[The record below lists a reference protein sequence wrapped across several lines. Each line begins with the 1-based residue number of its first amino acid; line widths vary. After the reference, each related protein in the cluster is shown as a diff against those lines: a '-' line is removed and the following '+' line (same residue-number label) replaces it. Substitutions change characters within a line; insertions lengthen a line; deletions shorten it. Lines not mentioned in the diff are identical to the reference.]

1 MKLTTALFG
10 FTGLVGL
17 ALSQAIIKNSGVD
30 SAAVVPDS
38 YIVMY
43 KPNMKSGSKQKHEHT
58 ITSKAKTKGKE
69 GVIENINLGGFQG
82 YIAEIPASELK
93 DVINS
98 DLVAY
103 IEKDTVVNITAAAA
117 FPFGPLTKR
126 AYTNQQR
133 APWGLAR
140 ISHAPNPNSPG
151 FDSSYYYDTTA
162 GAGTNV
168 YIIDT
173 GIRITHKEFSDGR
186 ATWGANFISGSPNT
200 DEYGHGTH
208 VAGTIGGKTYGVA
221 KSCQM
226 LAVKVLDK
234 TGSGTMAGVIQ
245 GLQWTVKNAKA
256 RGVTKKAV
264 INMSLGGY
272 YTAAVNDAVK
282 AATDAGLTVV
292 VAAGNSD
299 DDASYYS
306 PASAPSAITVGA
318 VEASNYRTA
327 WSNYGSSVDIFAPG
341 SGVLSSWHLS
351 DSGSRYLSGTSM
363 AAPHVAGLAAYFIS
377 KEGIRG
383 SAAVTQRILTAA
395 IPNVVSDPNGSNNR
409 LAYNAGGA

>member
-1 MKLTTALFG
+1 MKFTTALFG
-10 FTGLVGL
+10 LTGLVGL
-17 ALSQAIIKNSGVD
+17 ALSQAIIKNSGVS

-38 YIVMY
+38 YIIMY
-43 KPNMKSGSKQKHEHT
+43 KPNMKSSSKKEHEQT
-58 ITSKAKTKGKE
+58 ITAKAKSKGKE
-69 GVIENINLGGFQG
+69 GIIDNINLSSFQG

-117 FPFGPLTKR
+117 FTFGPLTKR
-126 AYTNQQR
+126 AYTNQLR

-140 ISHAPNPNSPG
+140 ISHKSNAIG

-162 GAGTNV
+162 SAGTDI
-168 YIIDT
+168 YILDT
-173 GIRITHKEFSDGR
+173 GIRITHSEFSDGR
-186 ATWGANFISGSPNT
+186 AIWGANFVSGSPNT

-221 KSCQM
+221 KTCKM
-226 LAVKVLDK
+226 HAVKVLDK
-234 TGSGTMAGVIQ
+234 NGSGTMAGVIQ
-245 GLQWTVKNAKA
+245 GLQWAVKNAKA
-256 RGVTKKAV
+256 RGVANKAV
-264 INMSLGGY
+264 VNMSLAGY

-292 VAAGNSD
+292 VAAGNANN
-299 DDASYYS
+299 DASYYS

-318 VEASNYRTA
+318 VEGSDYRA
-327 WSNYGSSVDIFAPG
+327 PWSNYGTSVDIFAPG
-341 SGVLSSWHLS
+341 SGILSSWHLS
-351 DSGSRYLSGTSM
+351 NSGSRYLSGTSM

-383 SAAVTQRILTAA
+383 SAAVTTRILSAA
-395 IPNVVSDPNGSNNR
+395 IPNVVFDPNGSNNR

>member
-1 MKLTTALFG
+1 MKFTTALFSL
-10 FTGLVGL
+10 TGLVGL

-38 YIVMY
+38 YIIMY
-43 KPNMKSGSKQKHEHT
+43 KPNMKTGSKEKHEQT
-58 ITSKAKTKGKE
+58 ITAKAKSKGKE

-82 YIAEIPASELK
+82 YIAQIPASELK

-140 ISHAPNPNSPG
+140 ISHGPNPPG

-162 GAGTNV
+162 GAGATV

-173 GIRITHKEFSDGR
+173 GIRITHKEFSDSR

-200 DEYGHGTH
+200 DEFGHGTH

-221 KSCQM
+221 KACRM
-226 LAVKVLDK
+226 VAVKVLDK

-256 RGVTKKAV
+256 RGISKKAV

-292 VAAGNSD
+292 VAAGNSN

-306 PASAPSAITVGA
+306 PASAPSAITVAA
-318 VEASNYRTA
+318 VEGANYRTP
-327 WSNYGSSVDIFAPG
+327 WSNYGSLVDLFAPG
-341 SGVLSSWHLS
+341 SGILSSWHLS
-351 DSGSRYLSGTSM
+351 DSASRYLSGTSM
-363 AAPHVAGLAAYFIS
+363 ATPHVAGLAAYFIS

-383 SAAVTQRILTAA
+383 SVAVTQRILSAS
-395 IPNVVSDPNGSNNR
+395 IPDVVSDPNGSNNR

>member
-10 FTGLVGL
+10 LTGLVGL

-133 APWGLAR
+133 ALGVSLA
-140 ISHAPNPNSPG
+140 SHMHLIPIPPASTQATTMTPLPAP
-151 FDSSYYYDTTA
+151 A
-162 GAGTNV
+162 Q
-168 YIIDT
+168 I
-173 GIRITHKEFSDGR
+173 
-186 ATWGANFISGSPNT
+186 GSPNT

-226 LAVKVLDK
+226 FAVKVLDK

-318 VEASNYRTA
+318 VESSNYRTA
-327 WSNYGSSVDIFAPG
+327 WSNYGSLVDIFAPG
-341 SGVLSSWHLS
+341 SGVLSAWHLS

>member
-10 FTGLVGL
+10 LTGLVGL

-133 APWGLAR
+133 ALG
-140 ISHAPNPNSPG
+140 
-151 FDSSYYYDTTA
+151 
-162 GAGTNV
+162 
-168 YIIDT
+168 
-173 GIRITHKEFSDGR
+173 EFSDGR

-226 LAVKVLDK
+226 FAVKVLDK

-318 VEASNYRTA
+318 VESSNYRTA
-327 WSNYGSSVDIFAPG
+327 WSNYGSLVDIFAPG
-341 SGVLSSWHLS
+341 SGVLSAWHLS

>member
-10 FTGLVGL
+10 LTGLVGL

-117 FPFGPLTKR
+117 FPLGPLTKR
-126 AYTNQQR
+126 AYTSQQG

-140 ISHAPNPNSPG
+140 ISHAPKPPG

-221 KSCQM
+221 KACRM

-234 TGSGTMAGVIQ
+234 TGSGTMAGLIQ
-245 GLQWTVKNAKA
+245 GLQWAVKNAKA
-256 RGVTKKAV
+256 R
-264 INMSLGGY
+264 
-272 YTAAVNDAVK
+272 
-282 AATDAGLTVV
+282 
-292 VAAGNSD
+292 
-299 DDASYYS
+299 
-306 PASAPSAITVGA
+306 
-318 VEASNYRTA
+318 
-327 WSNYGSSVDIFAPG
+327 VDIFAPG
-341 SGVLSSWHLS
+341 SSILSSWHLS
-351 DSGSRYLSGTSM
+351 DSSSRYLSGTSM

-383 SAAVTQRILTAA
+383 SAAVTQRILKAA